1 MPESVECDLD
11 VQCRLVATVAPQ
23 CPVITERDCYEV
35 TVEWIPNGETFEKHG
50 LVSFLQHF
58 DDSELTQ
65 EELVARI
72 YDDLASHDVA
82 DLVVRAQDTV
92 HVDMEVTKR

>member
-11 VQCRLVATVAPQ
+11 VRCRLVATVAPQ
-23 CPVITERDCYEV
+23 CPVINERDCYEV
-35 TVEWIPNGETFEKHG
+35 TVEWTPNGETFEKHG
-50 LVSFLQHF
+50 LVSFLEHF

-65 EELVARI
+65 EELAAHI
-72 YDDLASHDVA
+72 YGDLNSHDVSG
-82 DLVVRAQDTV
+82 LVVRVQDTV